1 MEPPTIPYCHV
12 EAGYG
17 LRNGLSTLLATQALP
32 GPRVDRLVRPTRAGA
47 HVLAATLAATVL
59 LGTLPGLPVQAAAA
73 TVGGTYHPLQ
83 PARILDT
90 RDGTGGVAAAPL
102 HAGSQLTVQVAGRG
116 LVPATGAAAVVVNV
130 TVTNTTTAGFLT
142 VFPAGVAMPL
152 ASNLNWVGGQTVPNL
167 VAVALGTGAQAGQVT
182 VYNSAGSVDLI
193 FDVAGYYSTPDQ
205 SPGPDGLFNP
215 VVPARLLDTR
225 SAGFSPLGSGG
236 VQTVQVTG
244 RGGVPASGVAA
255 VVLNVT
261 VTGATQAGYL
271 TAWPSGAAMPS
282 ASNLNFVAGQTVAN
296 RVVVMLGA
304 DGKADFYNLQGTV
317 QLIVDVNGWFT
328 DASATG
334 TGSHFSPMA
343 PVRILDSRT
352 SVGGFSDP
360 WGPNAGRALTV
371 AGVGGVPSMT
381 DPNPPTAVV
390 ANITVTDTTAPS
402 FLAAWPD
409 GAARPLASDLNW
421 TRGTVANLAVVQVGP
436 TGKIDIYNAAGCT
449 DVIVDVV
456 GWFTGPI
463 PVTAPGPAPTAIA
476 CPGWLSRLNYW
487 RSTAGLPPLS
497 ENSVWSSGDRL
508 HSAYMVKNNL
518 IAHDETPGTPYY
530 TVAGDAAGNNG
541 NIEVNSSLSFTDQQ
555 AIDFWM
561 QAPFHA
567 MGMMD
572 PRLQQTGFGAYRQ
585 NTSGPWR
592 AGFTLDVIRGNSFTG
607 GSYPVY
613 WPGNG
618 RTVPLRSYGG
628 GEFPDPLQAC
638 PGYSVPTGL
647 PVFVQVGGNVATT
660 AGVVSFTGNGVALAH
675 CVIDSH
681 SPGVGA
687 NLTSRG
693 GVIVIPQQPLKPGV
707 VYVVSLTVNG
717 LPYSWTFHVS

>member
-1 MEPPTIPYCHV
+1 MNSR
-12 EAGYG
+12 A
-17 LRNGLSTLLATQALP
+17 QALFL
-32 GPRVDRLVRPTRAGA
+32 PRVDPLVRPTLAGA
-47 HVLAATLAATVL
+47 HLLAAALAATVL
-59 LGTLPGLPVQAAAA
+59 LGTLPSLPVQAATA

-90 RDGTGGVAAAPL
+90 RDGTGGVPVAPL
-102 HAGSQLTVQVAGRG
+102 HGGGLLTVQVAGRG
-116 LVPATGAAAVVVNV
+116 LVPASGAAAVVLNV
-130 TVTNTTTAGFLT
+130 TVTNTTAAGYLT
-142 VFPAGVAMPL
+142 VFPAGVARPL
-152 ASNLNWVGGQTVPNL
+152 ASNLNWVRGQTVPNL
-167 VAVALGTGAQAGQVT
+167 VAVALGTAAQAGQVT
-182 VYNSAGSVDLI
+182 VYNSAGSVDII

-215 VVPARLLDTR
+215 LVPARLLDTR
-225 SAGFSPLGSGG
+225 SAGFSPLGPGG
-236 VQTVQVTG
+236 VNTVQVTG
-244 RGGVPASGVAA
+244 MGGVPGSGVAA
-255 VVLNVT
+255 VVLNLT
-261 VTGATQAGYL
+261 VTGPTRASYL
-271 TAWPSGAAMPS
+271 TAWASGATRPMV
-282 ASNLNFVAGQTVAN
+282 SNLNFVAGQTVAN
-296 RVVVMLGA
+296 RVVVMLSF
-304 DGKADFYNLQGTV
+304 DGKADFFNSAGTTDIV
-317 QLIVDVNGWFT
+317 VDVNGWFT
-328 DASATG
+328 DSTVTG
-334 TGSHFSPMA
+334 TGSRFSPMA

-352 SVGGFSDP
+352 GVGGFSDP
-360 WGPNAGRALTV
+360 WGAKSGRALTV

-390 ANITVTDTTAPS
+390 ANITVTDTTAQS
-402 FLAAWPD
+402 FLTAWPD

-421 TRGTVANLAVVQVGP
+421 TRGAVANLAVVQVGP

-463 PVTAPGPAPTAIA
+463 PVTTPGPAPTATA

-487 RSTAGLPPLS
+487 RSTAGLSPLG
-497 ENSVWSSGDRL
+497 ENAVWSSGDRL

-518 IAHDETPGTPYY
+518 IAHDETPVTPYY
-530 TVAGDAAGNNG
+530 TVAGDAAGNSG
-541 NIEVNSSLSFTDQQ
+541 NIEVNSSLSFTDER

-618 RTVPLRSYGG
+618 KTVPPRSYGG

-647 PVFVQVGGNVATT
+647 PVFLQVGGNVATT
-660 AGVVSFTGNGVALAH
+660 AGAVHSFTGNGAPLAH

-687 NLTSRG
+687 NLTYRG
-693 GVIVIPQQPLKPGV
+693 GVIVIPQQPLQPGV
-707 VYVVSLTVNG
+707 VYVVSLKVNG

>member
-1 MEPPTIPYCHV
+1 MEAPTIPYWHV

-17 LRNGLSTLLATQALP
+17 PRNGLSTLLATQALP
-32 GPRVDRLVRPTRAGA
+32 GSRVDRLVRPTLAGA
-47 HVLAATLAATVL
+47 HVLVAALAATVL
-59 LGTLPGLPVQAAAA
+59 LGTLPSLPVQAATA

-102 HAGSQLTVQVAGRG
+102 HAGSLLTVRVAGRG

-142 VFPAGVAMPL
+142 VFPAGVARPL
-152 ASNLNWVGGQTVPNL
+152 ASNLNWVRGQTVPNL
-167 VAVALGTGAQAGQVT
+167 VAVALGTAAQAGQVT

-225 SAGFSPLGSGG
+225 STGFSPLGSGG

-244 RGGVPASGVAA
+244 RGGVPGSGVAA
-255 VVLNVT
+255 VVLNLT
-261 VTGATQAGYL
+261 VTGPTRASYL
-271 TAWPSGAAMPS
+271 TAWPSGATRPVV
-282 ASNLNFVAGQTVAN
+282 SNLNFVAGQTVAN
-296 RVVVMLGA
+296 RVVVMLSS
-304 DGKADFYNLQGTV
+304 DGKAEFFNSAGTTDIV
-317 QLIVDVNGWFT
+317 VDVNGWFT
-328 DASATG
+328 DSTVTG
-334 TGSHFSPMA
+334 TGSRFLPLA

-352 SVGGFSDP
+352 GVGGFADL
-360 WGPNAGRALTV
+360 WGAKSGRALTV

-390 ANITVTDTTAPS
+390 ANITVTDTTAAS
-402 FLAAWPD
+402 FLTAWPD

-421 TRGTVANLAVVQVGP
+421 TRRTVANLAVVQVGP
-436 TGKIDIYNAAGCT
+436 TGKIDLYNAAGCT
-449 DVIVDVV
+449 NVIVDVV

-463 PVTAPGPAPTAIA
+463 PITIPGPAPTATA
-476 CPGWLSRLNYW
+476 CPGWISRLNYW
-487 RSTAGLPPLS
+487 RSTAGLSPLS
-497 ENSVWSSGDRL
+497 ENAVWSSGDRL

-530 TVAGDAAGNNG
+530 TVAGDAAGNSG

-572 PRLQQTGFGAYRQ
+572 PRLQTTGFGAYRE
-585 NTSGPWR
+585 NTSGWR
-592 AGFTLDVIRGNSFTG
+592 AAFTLDTLRGNSFTG

-618 RTVPLRSYGG
+618 KTVPLRSYNGF
-628 GEFPDPLQAC
+628 ESPDPLQAC
-638 PGYSVPTGL
+638 SGYSAPTGL

-660 AGVVSFTGNGVALAH
+660 AGAVHSFTGNGAPLAH

-687 NLTSRG
+687 NLTYRG
-693 GVIVIPQQPLKPGV
+693 GVIVIPRQPLLPGV
-707 VYVVSLTVNG
+707 VYVVTVTVNG
-717 LPYSWTFHVS
+717 VLRAWTFQVS